1 METSSVGGKATRE
14 PVGDFMSVSEFS
26 DALGGLISKF
36 TIYRAINRG
45 EIPCVFI
52 GRRRLI
58 PRDALQRIM
67 EVPTNSRWA
76 TSKSFRPQRDLGAK
90 ASTPKNSSARKPQV
104 YDAYWYGRSEPVA
117 VPHDG

>member
-26 DALGGLISKF
+26 DALGGLISKV

-67 EVPTNSRWA
+67 EVPTNSRSA
-76 TSKSFRPQRDLGAK
+76 TSKSFRPLGAK
-90 ASTPKNSSARKPQV
+90 DRTPKNSQSQV

>member
-58 PRDALQRIM
+58 PKDALQRIM

-76 TSKSFRPQRDLGAK
+76 TSKSFRPLGARDR
-90 ASTPKNSSARKPQV
+90 TPKNSQSQV
-104 YDAYWYGRSEPVA
+104 YDAYWYGRSEPVP

>member
-1 METSSVGGKATRE
+1 METSSVGGKAPRE

-26 DALGGLISKF
+26 DALGGLISKL

-76 TSKSFRPQRDLGAK
+76 TSKSFRPLGARDR
-90 ASTPKNSSARKPQV
+90 TPKNSQSQV

>member
-58 PRDALQRIM
+58 PKDALQRIM

-76 TSKSFRPQRDLGAK
+76 TSMMLIGMDDL
-90 ASTPKNSSARKPQV
+90 SQCQWQYRMMDRV
-104 YDAYWYGRSEPVA
+104 
-117 VPHDG
+117 

>member
-90 ASTPKNSSARKPQV
+90 ASTPKNSQSQV

>member
-58 PRDALQRIM
+58 PKDALQRIM

-76 TSKSFRPQRDLGAK
+76 TSKSFRPLGAK
-90 ASTPKNSSARKPQV
+90 ATSV
-104 YDAYWYGRSEPVA
+104 
-117 VPHDG
+117 

>member
-1 METSSVGGKATRE
+1 METSSVGGKATRK

-58 PRDALQRIM
+58 PKDALQRIM

-76 TSKSFRPQRDLGAK
+76 TSKSFRPQRDR
-90 ASTPKNSSARKPQV
+90 TPKNSQSQV
-104 YDAYWYGRSEPVA
+104 YDAYLYGRSEPVA